1 MLRHI
6 ILALSAGQ
14 ILLRPEFQ
22 AKRWKHLV
30 HILTFVKNYAND
42 GLSLSEDPT
51 KTEINLKFKYVVEI
65 LAVQV

>member
-1 MLRHI
+1 METSGTYPDI
-6 ILALSAGQ
+6 CQ
-14 ILLRPEFQ
+14 
-22 AKRWKHLV
+22 
-30 HILTFVKNYAND
+30 NAND